1 MKKEKE
7 TSWGHVAGWY
17 GDLLGTQADTYQS
30 KVVLP
35 NIVRMLAI
43 KEGERVLDI
52 ACGNGFFSEEF
63 TKLGAQ
69 VTGVDIAHELIAYA
83 KKNTNK
89 KILYHVASADRMLG
103 VRDSVYDTATI
114 ILALQNIENVIG
126 TLGEAHRALLP
137 TGKLYIVMLHP
148 AFRIPRDSDW
158 HYDEKKNM
166 QYRLIGNYLSEKTY
180 KIDMNP
186 GEKNPKLKKHTITF
200 HRPLQ
205 YYFKLFRKAGFA
217 VSKMEEWISHKTS
230 GSGPRQRAEDDARKE
245 IPLFI
250 CFELV
255 KYK

>member
-1 MKKEKE
+1 MDNKKK
-7 TSWGHVAGWY
+7 TSWGHMASWY
-17 GDLLGTQADTYQS
+17 GDLLGAQADTYQT
-30 KVVLP
+30 KVILP

-52 ACGNGFFSEEF
+52 ACGNGFFSEAF

-69 VTGVDIAHELIAYA
+69 VTGVDIAHELIADA
-83 KKNTNK
+83 KKNTDKNIK
-89 KILYHVASADRMLG
+89 YHVASADRMLG
-103 VRDSVYDTATI
+103 VRDSMYDTATI
-114 ILALQNIENVIG
+114 ILALQNIENVSG
-126 TLGEAHRALLP
+126 TLQEANRVLLP

-158 HYDEKKNM
+158 HYDEKKNL
-166 QYRLIGNYLSEKTY
+166 QSRLVGKYLSEKSYT
-180 KIDMNP
+180 IDMNP

-217 VSKMEEWISHKTS
+217 VSKMEEWISHKMS

-245 IPLFI
+245 IPLFVS
-250 CFELV
+250 FELV
-255 KYK
+255 KYR

>member
-1 MKKEKE
+1 MQSKKK
-7 TSWGHVAGWY
+7 TSWGHVATWY
-17 GDLLGTQADTYQS
+17 GDLLGAQADTYQS
-30 KVVLP
+30 KVILP
-35 NIVRMLAI
+35 NIVRMLSI

-69 VTGVDIAHELIAYA
+69 VTGVDIAHELIIDA

-89 KILYHVASADRMLG
+89 KITYHVASADRMLG
-103 VRDSVYDTATI
+103 VRDATYDSATI
-114 ILALQNIENVIG
+114 ILALQNIENVSG
-126 TLGEAHRALLP
+126 TLSEAYRALLQ
-137 TGKLYIVMLHP
+137 TGKLYLVMLHP

-158 HYDEKKNM
+158 SYDEKKNL
-166 QYRLIGNYLSEKTY
+166 QSRLIGKYLSEKSYT
-180 KIDMNP
+180 IDMNP
-186 GEKNPKLKKHTITF
+186 GEKNQKLKKHTITF

-217 VSKMEEWISHKTS
+217 VTKMEEWISHKTS

-245 IPLFI
+245 IPLFV